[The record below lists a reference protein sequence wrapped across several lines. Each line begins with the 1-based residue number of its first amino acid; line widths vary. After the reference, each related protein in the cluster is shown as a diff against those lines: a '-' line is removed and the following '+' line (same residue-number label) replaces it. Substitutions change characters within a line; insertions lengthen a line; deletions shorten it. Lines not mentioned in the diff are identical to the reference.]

1 MGPMVRVVD
10 GGVYALCCAKEA
22 KRSKAAVP
30 PQPAPARRPVPVACG
45 KRRAVEAVAGGSGAS
60 DAAPRREGQC

>member
-1 MGPMVRVVD
+1 MGP
-10 GGVYALCCAKEA
+10 LCAKEA